1 MKQNGQTDLIIAALV
16 EQLARQ
22 VQNICLTKEL
32 APVQW
37 SALRYLAKAGPSA
50 RTVSGL
56 TAYSGVNQS
65 SATRTVQLLL
75 KKGLVD
81 VRKERRFK
89 LISLTDKGREL
100 LARDPLEQLATAVQ
114 VLTPGDKAAVQSAIA
129 ALLLQLHPKP
139 FKTEA

>member
-1 MKQNGQTDLIIAALV
+1 MEQSDQGDLVIAALI

-22 VQNICLTKEL
+22 VQNICFTKDL

-37 SALRYLAKAGPSA
+37 SALRYFAKAGPSA

-75 KKGLVD
+75 KKGLIEIQQD
-81 VRKERRFK
+81 RRFK
-89 LISLTDKGREL
+89 RISLTDTGRDL
-100 LARDPLEQLATAVQ
+100 LLRDPLKQLADAVQ
-114 VLTPGDKAAVQSAIA
+114 TLASDDKRAFGDTLAT
-129 ALLLQLHPKP
+129 LLLQLYPRP
-139 FKTEA
+139 FRDEA

>member
-1 MKQNGQTDLIIAALV
+1 MATSNDADLVIAALV

-22 VQNICLTKEL
+22 VQNVCFTKDL

-37 SALRYLAKAGPSA
+37 SALRYFAKAGLPA

-75 KKGLVD
+75 KKELVEVEKD
-81 VRKERRFK
+81 RRFK
-89 LISLTDKGREL
+89 IISLTEKGRKL
-100 LARDPLEQLATAVQ
+100 LARDPLKQLAEAIRILV
-114 VLTPGDKAAVQSAIA
+114 PEDKAALQGALA
-129 ALLLQLHPKP
+129 TLLLQLYPRP
-139 FKTEA
+139 FRDET

>member
-1 MKQNGQTDLIIAALV
+1 MATSNDADLVIAALV

-22 VQNICLTKEL
+22 VQNICFTKDL

-37 SALRYLAKAGPSA
+37 SALRYFAKAGPSA

-75 KKGLVD
+75 KKELVEVEKD
-81 VRKERRFK
+81 RRFK
-89 LISLTDKGREL
+89 IISLTEKGLEL
-100 LARDPLEQLATAVQ
+100 LARDPLKRLAEAIRILV
-114 VLTPGDKAAVQSAIA
+114 PEDKAALQGALA
-129 ALLLQLHPKP
+129 TLLLQLYPRP
-139 FKTEA
+139 FRDEP